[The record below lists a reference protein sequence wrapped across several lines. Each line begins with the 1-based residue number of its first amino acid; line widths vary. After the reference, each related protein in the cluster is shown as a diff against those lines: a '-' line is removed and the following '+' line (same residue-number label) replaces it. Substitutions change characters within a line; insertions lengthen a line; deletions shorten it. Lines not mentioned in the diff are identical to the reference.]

1 MSLIDSD
8 TKTFGPAAFLSTV
21 GLDRKIV
28 ELEPE
33 ECFFTQGDPSD
44 SIYFLQRGRAKIA
57 VVSEK
62 GKQATISLLFPGD
75 FFGEGALAM
84 TPGPRLSTAVA
95 VYACTALKISR
106 DDMIRAMHQE
116 PEFSDWFLSYLVARS
131 MRTQADLV
139 DHMFNRSEKR
149 LARTLLMMAESG
161 KPGEPRTVI
170 PPITQE
176 TLAEMIG
183 TTRSRVSY
191 FMNRF
196 RSLGVIQYKDRIQV
210 HKPRLKAILVDKM
223 PDCNSA
229 TRAVA

>member
-1 MSLIDSD
+1 LITDKDS
-8 TKTFGPAAFLSTV
+8 KTFGPAAFLSQV

-44 SIYFLQRGRAKIA
+44 TVYFLQRGRAKIA
-57 VVSEK
+57 AVSEK

-84 TPGPRLSTAVA
+84 TPGPRSISAVA
-95 VYACTALKISR
+95 VYACTALKICR
-106 DDMIRAMHQE
+106 DDMIRVMHKE
-116 PEFSDWFLSYLVARS
+116 PEFFDWFLSYLVARS
-131 MRTQADLV
+131 TRTQADLV

-161 KPGEPRTVI
+161 KPGEPHTVI

-176 TLAEMIG
+176 MLAEMVG

-196 RSLGVIQYKDRIQV
+196 RSLGVIQYKDRIKV
-210 HKPRLKAILVDKM
+210 HKSRLEAILVDQL
-223 PDCNSA
+223 PDYDSA
-229 TRAVA
+229 TQAVA

>member
-1 MSLIDSD
+1 MNDKD
-8 TKTFGPAAFLSTV
+8 TRTFGPAAFLSSAS
-21 GLDRKIV
+21 LDRKIV

-33 ECFFTQGDPSD
+33 QYFFRQGDPSD
-44 SIYFLQRGRAKIA
+44 SVYFLQRGRAKIA

-75 FFGEGALAM
+75 FFGEGSLAM
-84 TPGPRLSTAVA
+84 SPGARPSTAVA

-106 DDMIRAMHQE
+106 EDMIRVMHQE
-116 PEFSDWFLSYLVARS
+116 SEFSDWFLSYVVARS
-131 MRTQADLV
+131 TRTQADLV

-161 KPGEPRTVI
+161 KPGEPHTTI

-176 TLAEMIG
+176 TLAEMVG
-183 TTRSRVSY
+183 TTRSRISF

-210 HKPRLKAILVDKM
+210 HKSRLRAVLVDQL
-223 PDCNSA
+223 PDYEVA
-229 TRAVA
+229 TQAVA